1 MTNNANTDSIPQTQE
16 AGEEI
21 NLLEL
26 LLVVVKRKRMI
37 LLFTTAVA
45 LLSVIYSLLLQNIY
59 TSKAL
64 IYPSQDD
71 KGLASAMMAQLGG
84 RASLA
89 GGSLGG
95 KTVEDL
101 YVTMLTSE
109 AVKDPVIDKLGL
121 MKRFEKEYRVDLYRM
136 LDASVETSV
145 GKKDGVITISASDRD
160 PRWAAALADSYV
172 RELGNLAIRLNIT
185 GAGQNRLFLEHRLS
199 SAKADLSRA
208 EDAMKVFQSKNKA
221 LDVPEQAKATIG
233 GVAQLQAQLALQEV
247 QLATLRRQFTD
258 NSQEVKNAR
267 TSIENLKAQIERME
281 GEGGG
286 SLPYIGSV
294 PDLGREYIR
303 LMREFKI
310 QESIVELLTKQYE
323 LAKINETKD
332 VTPFQ
337 VIQSAKVPEKKS
349 KPKRSLIVIF
359 ATFTAFFLSVFY
371 AFVRE
376 YADKMPEEDK
386 GRWRQIME
394 MSGASRL
401 AERLAPRWEHF
412 KSRMRKRGE
421 KS

>member
-1 MTNNANTDSIPQTQE
+1 MTNNVNTESILQSQE
-16 AGEEI
+16 SGEEI
-21 NLLEL
+21 NILDL
-26 LLVVVKRKRMI
+26 LLVVLKHKMMI
-37 LLFTTAVA
+37 LCFTMAVA
-45 LLSVIYSLLLQNIY
+45 FMAVIYSLLLPNIY

-64 IYPSQDD
+64 IYPFQDD
-71 KGLASAMMAQLGG
+71 KGLASMMSAQLGG
-84 RASLA
+84 LASLA
-89 GGSLGG
+89 GGSLGV

-101 YVTMLTSE
+101 YVTMLHSE

-121 MKRFEKEYRVDLYRM
+121 MKRFEADYRVDLYKK
-136 LDASVETSV
+136 LEDVVDTQV

-160 PRWAAALADSYV
+160 PRWAAALADAYI
-172 RELGNLAIRLNIT
+172 RELGNVVIRLNIT

-199 SAKADLSRA
+199 SARADLSRA
-208 EDAMKVFQSKNKA
+208 EDALKVFQSKNKT

-258 NSQEVKNAR
+258 NSQEVKNAS
-267 TSIENLKAQIERME
+267 TSIENLKAQIERKE
-281 GEGGG
+281 GQGGG

-294 PDLGREYIR
+294 PDLGQAYIR

-323 LAKINETKD
+323 LAKINEAKD
-332 VTPFQ
+332 VSPFQ
-337 VIQSAKVPEKKS
+337 VIQTAKVPERKS
-349 KPKRSLIVIF
+349 KPKRSLIVIL

-376 YADKMPEEDK
+376 YADKMPEEEK
-386 GRWRQIME
+386 GRWRKIIE

-401 AERLAPRWEHF
+401 AERLVPMWEYF
-412 KSRMRKRGE
+412 KSRMRKRGN
-421 KS
+421 KP